1 MAKWKWFNSSQV
13 FFKDDED
20 RANRMEYL
28 DKLLSLECAIMGVEP
43 EINHSGHIYFDSDK
57 MYKEIGWDK
66 PREPLW
72 DFEDVLE
79 KAMKFNNTE
88 PK

>member
-1 MAKWKWFNSSQV
+1 MAKWKWHNIGTFY
-13 FFKDDED
+13 KDEEQG
-20 RANRMEYL
+20 NRMEYL

-43 EINHSGHIYFDSDK
+43 EINHEGYIYFDDDK
-57 MYKEIGWDK
+57 MYTEFELDK
-66 PREPLW
+66 PRETLC

-79 KAMKFNNTE
+79 RAMKFNNTE

>member
-1 MAKWKWFNSSQV
+1 MAKWKWHNIGTFY
-13 FFKDDED
+13 KDEEQG
-20 RANRMEYL
+20 NRMEYL

-43 EINHSGHIYFDSDK
+43 EINHEGYIYFDEDK
-57 MYKEIGWDK
+57 MYTEFEWDK
-66 PREPLW
+66 PRETLW

-79 KAMKFNNTE
+79 RAMKFNNTE

>member
-72 DFEDVLE
+72 DFEDVLR
-79 KAMKFNNTE
+79 KAMEFNNTE